1 LNFEWSDLR
10 YFLAVARMGS
20 ASAAARSLGVNQT
33 TCARRIVA
41 FEKALGARLFERAES
56 GYTLTPIGTALVSKA
71 EQAEAA
77 ATAFG
82 EVALASV
89 QAERRLIR
97 FATSDWMA
105 DHIAKA
111 AVSRFAALRP
121 DIRVIIDVQGRRVDL
136 TGGDAD
142 VALRGGYTL
151 DEPTLIARKVADT
164 PWAFYCS
171 IDYARNHG
179 APRTMEQALRSRLA
193 IPSGQAE
200 DIFRKLRPEVDIG
213 FSSNSTM
220 ALVDAIVS
228 GDFIGPLPDAVGDNR
243 DDLIRCCSVDYTT
256 PSLWIVYPER
266 LRGTAHIRAFVDHM
280 LHHIDDWSRQ
290 RRAPNGLKRADMT
303 AF

>member
-1 LNFEWSDLR
+1 MNFEWSDLR
-10 YFLAVARMGS
+10 YFLAVARTGS

-41 FEKALGARLFERAES
+41 FEKAVGARLFERAES
-56 GYTLTPIGTALVSKA
+56 GYTLTPIGAALIGEA

-77 ATAFG
+77 ALAFG
-82 EVALASV
+82 EAAHASA
-89 QAERRLIR
+89 QAGRRLIR

-121 DIRVIIDVQGRRVDL
+121 DIRVVIDVQGRRVDL
-136 TGGDAD
+136 TGGEAD
-142 VALRGGYTL
+142 VALRGGFTL
-151 DEPTLIARKVADT
+151 DEPTLIARKVAET

-171 IDYARNHG
+171 IDYARSEG
-179 APRTMEQALRSRLA
+179 VPCSMEQALRRRLA

-220 ALVDAIVS
+220 ALADAIA
-228 GDFIGPLPDAVGDNR
+228 GGNFIGPLPDAVGDGR
-243 DDLIRCCSVDYTT
+243 DDLVRCCAVDYST
-256 PSLWIVYPER
+256 PKIWIVYPDR
-266 LRGTAHIRAFVDHM
+266 LRGAAHIRAFVDHM
-280 LHHIDDWSRQ
+280 LRHIADWSRH
-290 RRAPNGLKRADMT
+290 RRARLAQNART
-303 AF
+303 